1 MGQISFSFTNVKPR
15 LHLRVFWLIYLSQT
29 SLSIST
35 VAKYAVTKSLHQL
48 SWEGRVD
55 HAACKQSADLHYGGS
70 ANMAISNLQLVCA
83 VAVVAIATFINLP
96 APRFSKRLEEW
107 RIMGQYFNY
116 KGNAIFYQGE
126 VQWSSL
132 DIGANISIM

>member
-1 MGQISFSFTNVKPR
+1 MAKSYSSSAIFK
-15 LHLRVFWLIYLSQT
+15 HLKAGTECACLAVFETCQ
-29 SLSIST
+29 
-35 VAKYAVTKSLHQL
+35 
-48 SWEGRVD
+48 GRVD

-70 ANMAISNLQLVCA
+70 ANMAISNFQLVCA

-96 APRFSKRLEEW
+96 APRFSKRLEQW

-126 VQWSSL
+126 VQ
-132 DIGANISIM
+132 